1 MKIGATEDEARV
13 SAGLD
18 ITVYLVLALIGGI
31 AGAVIANAK
40 NRHAGFWMVLCLL
53 LPPAV
58 LPLLLLPQVK
68 RARAPLR
75 RYNEDSDNLDTF

>member
-1 MKIGATEDEARV
+1 V

-18 ITVYLVLALIGGI
+18 ITVYLTMALIGGI

-58 LPLLLLPQVK
+58 LVLLLLPRSK
-68 RARAPLR
+68 RVRPVR
-75 RYNEDSDNLDTF
+75 QYNEDSDNLDTF

>member
-1 MKIGATEDEARV
+1 
-13 SAGLD
+13 
-18 ITVYLVLALIGGI
+18 
-31 AGAVIANAK
+31 
-40 NRHAGFWMVLCLL
+40 MVLCLL

>member
-1 MKIGATEDEARV
+1 MKIGANEDEARV

-31 AGAVIANAK
+31 AGATIASAK
-40 NRHAGFWMVLCLL
+40 NRHAGFWMVLCFLV
-53 LPPAV
+53 PPAI
-58 LPLLLLPQVK
+58 LLLLLLPRLK
-68 RARAPLR
+68 RPRAPVR

>member
-1 MKIGATEDEARV
+1 M

-31 AGAVIANAK
+31 AGATIASAK
-40 NRHAGFWMVLCLL
+40 NRHIGFWMVLCLL
-53 LPPAV
+53 LPPAI
-58 LPLLLLPQVK
+58 LPLLLFPRLK
-68 RARAPLR
+68 RERVAVR